1 MSIKVIKNVLSES
14 THKNILSVVGAD
26 DVCWFKGQVLDDNFE
41 DFQFSHTIYLD
52 HNVTS
57 NLFDVFKP
65 LFRELQIVAFH
76 RLRLNC
82 SIQQNENRILGGFH
96 IDIGD
101 DKKQPHA
108 NLTTAIY
115 YLNDTDGKTLIK
127 ENGKTKEIEC
137 VANSVVI
144 FPNTLEHT
152 GTTHTDKP
160 FRYALNLN
168 YFS

>member
-1 MSIKVIKNVLSES
+1 MTIKVIKNVLTES
-14 THKNILSVVGAD
+14 THKNILSVVQAD
-26 DVCWFKGQVLDDNFE
+26 DVCWYKGQVLDSNTKDY
-41 DFQFSHTIYLD
+41 QFSHTLYLD

-57 NLFDVFKP
+57 TLFDTFKP

-82 SIQQNENRILGGFH
+82 NIRQTENRILGGFH

-101 DKKQPHA
+101 EKKQPHA

-115 YLNDTDGKTLIK
+115 YLNTTDGKTLIK
-127 ENGKTKEIEC
+127 ENNKVKEIEC
-137 VANSVVI
+137 EANSVII
-144 FPNTLEHT
+144 FPNTFEHT
-152 GTTHTDKP
+152 GTTHTDKQ
-160 FRYALNLN
+160 FRYVLNLN